1 MKYTAYALWLVAVS
15 LFYGSLG
22 LSGYFGFVGYM
33 TILVG
38 VVGAAFFGGLLL
50 DIRKIFGVD
59 PDRPLEIEEILYGK
73 DG

>member
-1 MKYTAYALWLVAVS
+1 MKYTAYALWLIAVS

-22 LSGYFGFVGYM
+22 LGVYFGFFGYM

-38 VVGAAFFGGLLL
+38 VVGAAFFGSLLL